1 MLMKEIERYSTL
13 ASWKTQHSKDVVSL
27 QTDTQVKCNSY
38 QHFSNF
44 FVDIALLLCVIVR
57 SKDTKINR
65 MEQRT

>member
-38 QHFSNF
+38 QYFSNF
-44 FVDIALLLCVIVR
+44 FVDIALLLCVIV
-57 SKDTKINR
+57 
-65 MEQRT
+65 

>member
-13 ASWKTQHSKDVVSL
+13 TSWKTQRNNDVFSL

-44 FVDIALLLCVIVR
+44 FVDIALALCYCW
-57 SKDTKINR
+57 KQNTKINK